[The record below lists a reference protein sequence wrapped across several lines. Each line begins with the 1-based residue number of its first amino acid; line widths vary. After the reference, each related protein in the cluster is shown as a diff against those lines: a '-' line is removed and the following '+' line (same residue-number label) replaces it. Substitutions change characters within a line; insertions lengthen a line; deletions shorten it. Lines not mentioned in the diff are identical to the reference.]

1 MTIFQDDDTD
11 MTVELEEQIIKG
23 LVGTVNEHNCSAF
36 INGNTV
42 DNASPVGIDDEGN
55 YFKC

>member
-1 MTIFQDDDTD
+1 MTIFLDDDTD

-42 DNASPVGIDDEGN
+42 DELSPVDIDEDENSEGE
-55 YFKC
+55 